1 MMLLLVGMSHKSGF
15 RSYPLTTSTKKN
27 FICTVSRSGN
37 SAKSIERATLSNK
50 NMVKYLLLGS
60 RLNLRSRNSALIKS
74 TLCRSH

>member
-1 MMLLLVGMSHKSGF
+1 MGHKSGF
-15 RSYPLTTSTKKN
+15 RSYPLTTSTRKN
-27 FICTVSRSGN
+27 FIRTVSRSGS
-37 SAKSIERATLSNK
+37 SAKSIECAALSNK